1 MWLPTEVLLWEA
13 AQAGP
18 GGQFSAAITFCVSS
32 VISASLQCH
41 TSTRYTRTLYASEK
55 EIILAL
61 FS

>member
-41 TSTRYTRTLYASEK
+41 TSPLPGTHAHCMLQRKR
-55 EIILAL
+55 
-61 FS
+61 